1 MRPVSIPTIRETVLK
16 QAKSW
21 GFICEA
27 DTHGIWQI
35 LPQQS
40 TERWKMQLVEERWL
54 LIIGDIPQINLHP
67 YEAIAF
73 LERRRP

>member
-1 MRPVSIPTIRETVLK
+1 MREAVLN

-21 GFICEA
+21 GFICEE
-27 DTHGIWQI
+27 DTQGIWQI

-54 LIIGDIPQINLHP
+54 LIIGDVPQINLHP
-67 YEAIAF
+67 YEAISF
-73 LERRRP
+73 LERRRL